1 MKHGSVSVLA
11 GALAGLLACTP
22 APSATPAPEQVAD
35 SSGAAS
41 SPGGV
46 FRTAEEGGRI
56 DNSTTAFPSTY
67 QPLASH
73 PVVIRGAT
81 ILTAT
86 GPALTGA
93 SLVLQ
98 DGKVTAVGTS
108 VTAPPG
114 AEVIDGTG
122 KWITPGIIDTH
133 SHLGVYAA
141 PGGQSLDD
149 GNEATSPNT
158 AEVWAEHSIWPQDPQ
173 FGLALAGGV
182 TTIEILPGSANLI
195 GGRGVVLRNL
205 AATTVQAMKFPN
217 APYALKMA
225 CGENPKRVY
234 GSRGRSPSTR
244 MGNMAGYR
252 EAWIRATA
260 YKRRWD
266 KWREEGSDPAK
277 MPDRDLAMETL
288 MGVLDGQIR
297 IQNHCYRADEMAE
310 MVAMSK
316 EFGYHIASFHHAVEA
331 YKIRDLLERE
341 NICASMW
348 SDWWGFKL
356 EAYDGIRQNIALMA
370 ADGGCAILHTDDPDG
385 IQRMNQDAAK
395 ALQAGLEAG
404 LKLTEADAI
413 KWITINPAK
422 ALGLEGEV
430 GSLEPGKR
438 ADVVIWSADPFS
450 IYSHAEKVYLD
461 GALVYDRAD
470 PARQPITDFMLGQ
483 PEAGR

>member
-1 MKHGSVSVLA
+1 MKSGSVSVLV
-11 GALAGLLACTP
+11 GALAGLLACTS
-22 APSATPAPEQVAD
+22 APSTTPAPEQVAD

-41 SPGGV
+41 SPGGM

-67 QPLASH
+67 KPLASH

-86 GPALTGA
+86 GPALAGA

-108 VTAPPG
+108 VPTPPG
-114 AEVIDGTG
+114 AEVIDATG
-122 KWITPGIIDTH
+122 KWVTPGIIDTH

-141 PGGQSLDD
+141 PGGESLDD
-149 GNEATSPNT
+149 GNEATNPNT

-182 TTIEILPGSANLI
+182 TTIEILPGSANLF

-234 GSRGRSPSTR
+234 GNRGRSPSTR

-252 EAWIRATA
+252 EAWIKATA

-266 KWREEGSDPAK
+266 AWREDGSDPAK
-277 MPDRDLAMETL
+277 MPERDLAMETL

-341 NICASMW
+341 HICASMW

-356 EAYDGIRQNIALMA
+356 EAYDGIR
-370 ADGGCAILHTDDPDG
+370 HRP
-385 IQRMNQDAAK
+385 
-395 ALQAGLEAG
+395 
-404 LKLTEADAI
+404 
-413 KWITINPAK
+413 P
-422 ALGLEGEV
+422 
-430 GSLEPGKR
+430 
-438 ADVVIWSADPFS
+438 
-450 IYSHAEKVYLD
+450 
-461 GALVYDRAD
+461 
-470 PARQPITDFMLGQ
+470 
-483 PEAGR
+483 

>member
-1 MKHGSVSVLA
+1 
-11 GALAGLLACTP
+11 
-22 APSATPAPEQVAD
+22 
-35 SSGAAS
+35 
-41 SPGGV
+41 V

-67 QPLASH
+67 RPLASH
-73 PVVIRGAT
+73 AVVIRGAT

-86 GPALTGA
+86 GPALAGA

-108 VTAPPG
+108 VPTPPG
-114 AEVIDGTG
+114 AEVIDATG
-122 KWITPGIIDTH
+122 KWVTPGIIDTH

-141 PGGQSLDD
+141 PGGESLDD
-149 GNEATSPNT
+149 GNEATNPNT

-182 TTIEILPGSANLI
+182 TTIEILPGSANLF

-234 GSRGRSPSTR
+234 GNRGRSPSTR

-252 EAWIRATA
+252 EAWIKATA

-266 KWREEGSDPAK
+266 AWREDGSDPAK
-277 MPDRDLAMETL
+277 MPERDLAMETL

-341 NICASMW
+341 HICASMW

-356 EAYDGIRQNIALMA
+356 EAYDGIR
-370 ADGGCAILHTDDPDG
+370 HRP
-385 IQRMNQDAAK
+385 
-395 ALQAGLEAG
+395 
-404 LKLTEADAI
+404 
-413 KWITINPAK
+413 P
-422 ALGLEGEV
+422 
-430 GSLEPGKR
+430 
-438 ADVVIWSADPFS
+438 
-450 IYSHAEKVYLD
+450 
-461 GALVYDRAD
+461 
-470 PARQPITDFMLGQ
+470 
-483 PEAGR
+483 

>member
-1 MKHGSVSVLA
+1 MNSRSIAVLT
-11 GALAGLLACTP
+11 GAVAGLLACTP
-22 APSATPAPEQVAD
+22 APATTPGPVD
-35 SSGAAS
+35 SSEAGKPG
-41 SPGGV
+41 SPGGP
-46 FRTAEEGGRI
+46 FQTAEEGGRV
-56 DNSTTAFPSTY
+56 DNSTTAYPSTY
-67 QPLASH
+67 HPLPAH
-73 PVVIRGAT
+73 TVVIRGAT
-81 ILTAT
+81 VLTAA
-86 GPALTGA
+86 GPTLTGA
-93 SLVLQ
+93 SLLLQ
-98 DGKVTAVGTS
+98 NGQVAAVGTDLT
-108 VTAPPG
+108 VPAD
-114 AEVIDGTG
+114 AEVVDASG
-122 KWITPGIIDTH
+122 KWVTPGLIDTH

-141 PGGQSLDD
+141 PGGWSLSD

-182 TTIEILPGSANLI
+182 TTLEILPGSANLF

-205 AATTVQAMKFPN
+205 AGTTVQEMKFPN

-234 GSRGRSPSTR
+234 GNRGRAPSTR

-260 YKRRWD
+260 YKRKWD
-266 KWREEGSDPAK
+266 KWRQDGSDAAT

-331 YKIRDLLERE
+331 YKIRDLLKRE
-341 NICASMW
+341 GICASMW

-395 ALQAGLEAG
+395 ALEAGLEAG
-404 LKLTEADAI
+404 LSLTREDAI

-422 ALGLEGEV
+422 ALGLDQEV

-450 IYSHAEKVYLD
+450 VYSHAERVYLD
-461 GALVYDRAD
+461 GALVYDRSD
-470 PARQPITDFMLGQ
+470 PARRPVSDFMLGQ
-483 PEAGR
+483 PGVSP